1 MFIYAD
7 NPYYGSDGVPRC
19 QIHSGSFYQ
28 EDVGMPK
35 WDFQRLGYSSAKA
48 LRHSSYSA
56 KLVDRFDGAEVTQLA
71 SFEHHESEIRNYIE
85 IGSDL
90 GDWELAKT
98 ALSVPV
104 KRAIASAYTDAMKNI
119 PKAAT
124 NSWANLLSTL
134 DIVKSLVNTV
144 FHPTSSYRDLAKRVS
159 RLKDDASMI
168 KQLENFWLQ
177 YRYVFTTT
185 KMDLAEYGNATKALA
200 ALVADPVVHSDGE
213 YAFDSGTYGAHLTF
227 KTEDT
232 LPNDLLSW
240 LLYYGFEPSLVNA
253 WDMIP
258 FSFVADW
265 FLHIGDIL
273 DWIEAY
279 EGRFRMKPTDV
290 WFTLKSA
297 GQGYTSYLRFPGYIP
312 QDVAFLDTGAVSTK
326 TIVKRV
332 IDGICLFGP

>member
-1 MFIYAD
+1 MFVYAD

-48 LRHSSYSA
+48 LRHSFHSA
-56 KLVDRFDGAEVTQLA
+56 KLVNRFDGAEVTQLA

-168 KQLENFWLQ
+168 RQLENFWLQ
-177 YRYVFTTT
+177 YR
-185 KMDLAEYGNATKALA
+185 
-200 ALVADPVVHSDGE
+200 
-213 YAFDSGTYGAHLTF
+213 
-227 KTEDT
+227 
-232 LPNDLLSW
+232 
-240 LLYYGFEPSLVNA
+240 
-253 WDMIP
+253 
-258 FSFVADW
+258 
-265 FLHIGDIL
+265 
-273 DWIEAY
+273 
-279 EGRFRMKPTDV
+279 
-290 WFTLKSA
+290 
-297 GQGYTSYLRFPGYIP
+297 
-312 QDVAFLDTGAVSTK
+312 
-326 TIVKRV
+326 
-332 IDGICLFGP
+332 